1 MDSFALNKLIPQMFE
16 EMRSNL
22 GKGPDD
28 TNNHPNSQNSVITT
42 QSLLK
47 ELEVL
52 DKIIPM
58 VENVEN
64 SLKLSIPQHLERIHE
79 ICKSTNSMLDS
90 WIDIQ
95 SQAGYINKLM
105 RSSAYLRHT
114 STLTTTNGTS
124 SEELLA
130 VETKENEYLKEQLR
144 QEQGKEISR
153 KNLQTQPKQDQL
165 KGAQTNSRVTKPGNS
180 KIPRSKVT
188 RSDIPSV
195 TERLTRPTASST
207 RKMFR

>member
-1 MDSFALNKLIPQMFE
+1 MDPFALNNLIPQMFE

-22 GKGPDD
+22 GKGAEDG
-28 TNNHPNSQNSVITT
+28 NNHTASQNSVITT
-42 QSLLK
+42 QSLLR

-64 SLKLSIPQHLERIHE
+64 SLNLSIPQHLDRIHE

-95 SQAGYINKLM
+95 SQAGYINRLM
-105 RSSAYLRHT
+105 RSSAYLKHA
-114 STLTTTNGTS
+114 SALTTTDGTS
-124 SEELLA
+124 GDELLA
-130 VETKENEYLKEQLR
+130 AEIKENESLKEQLK
-144 QEQGKEISR
+144 QEQDKEIAR
-153 KNLQTQPKQDQL
+153 KDAQNQTRQDS
-165 KGAQTNSRVTKPGNS
+165 QTNPRVSKPGNS
-180 KIPRSKVT
+180 RIPRSRIT
-188 RSDIPSV
+188 RPNIPSV

>member
-1 MDSFALNKLIPQMFE
+1 MFE

-22 GKGPDD
+22 GKASDD
-28 TNNHPNSQNSVITT
+28 SNYQPNSQNSVITT
-42 QSLLK
+42 QSLLR

-58 VENVEN
+58 VENVED
-64 SLKLSIPQHLERIHE
+64 SLKSSIPQHLDRINE

-105 RSSAYLRHT
+105 SSADYLKHT
-114 STLTTTNGTS
+114 STLAEGEGAD

-130 VETKENEYLKEQLR
+130 AEIKENESLREQLK
-144 QEQGKEISR
+144 QEEDKEVAR
-153 KNLQTQPKQDQL
+153 KNAQTQTQVKQDST
-165 KGAQTNSRVTKPGNS
+165 KGVEQIHSRVTKPGNS
-180 KIPRSKVT
+180 RIPRSRTT
-188 RSDIPSV
+188 RPNIPSV